1 MIDKGLSLKDIL
13 ATGNKKQVDTIPRD
27 QFERGLKKIGY
38 ETTSTTI
45 DKFMDL
51 LADKKDIKL
60 VNVQPLKDKIKKV
73 GIRKPEQAN
82 ACLQNMPQKVQMV
95 LDNIQKYLVN
105 KNIQLPDFHKA
116 LDKNKDGQI
125 QL

>member
-105 KNIQLPDFHKA
+105 KNISLPDFHKA

>member
-60 VNVQPLKDKIKKV
+60 VNV
-73 GIRKPEQAN
+73 
-82 ACLQNMPQKVQMV
+82 
-95 LDNIQKYLVN
+95 
-105 KNIQLPDFHKA
+105 
-116 LDKNKDGQI
+116 
-125 QL
+125 

>member
-95 LDNIQKYLVN
+95 LDNIRKYLVN
-105 KNIQLPDFHKA
+105 KNIQLPDFRKA